1 MDRHGGDPLG
11 LGRLTL
17 LLPTRRGIRAVRD
30 AFLRHSGGRAML
42 LPRMRAIGDV
52 DEDELLL
59 DPLPGGDP
67 SDLPPA
73 ITAPRRQLLQI
84 GRAHV

>member
-1 MDRHGGDPLG
+1 MAPGPNVFTIPPGENFSGQLVAGLVDRHGGDPLG

-52 DEDELLL
+52 DEDELLQR
-59 DPLPGGDP
+59 
-67 SDLPPA
+67 
-73 ITAPRRQLLQI
+73 IE
-84 GRAHV
+84 